1 MASPGPIEWCEGIE
15 NVLKKEGEQ
24 AESLFILHN
33 NASKVANNYND
44 FIQIPAIILQTVT
57 GFLSATGG
65 LVPPLALGAF
75 SVFTGILSTLLSYYR
90 FSAKGEGHRLVSQLY
105 LKIYKNL
112 EIELALPKEQRTS
125 PTVLLDDVRDKL
137 SKISEV
143 APEIPQSVIE
153 AYRLKF
159 KDSKSSKPL
168 IANGLD
174 EIDIYHAAEILS
186 QPSEIAIKFANT
198 KIKK

>member
-1 MASPGPIEWCEGIE
+1 MTDVGQIEWCEGIE
-15 NVLKKEGEQ
+15 HVLKKEGEQ
-24 AESLFILHN
+24 AESLFILHS
-33 NASKVANNYND
+33 NASKLSNKYND
-44 FIQIPAIILQTVT
+44 YIQIPAIVLQTIT

-112 EIELALPKEQRTS
+112 EIELSLPIEQRTS
-125 PTVLLDDVRDKL
+125 PTKLLQDVRDKL

-143 APEIPQSVIE
+143 APEIPQSVID

-174 EIDIYHAAEILS
+174 EIDIYREAVKVSSPPAS
-186 QPSEIAIKFANT
+186 
-198 KIKK
+198 KIGIRFENASP

>member
-1 MASPGPIEWCEGIE
+1 MASQGPIEWCEGIE

-33 NASKVANNYND
+33 NASQVANSYND
-44 FIQIPAIILQTVT
+44 FIQIPAIIIQTLT

-112 EIELALPKEQRTS
+112 EIELSLPKEQRTS
-125 PTVLLDDVRDKL
+125 PTALLADVRDKL
-137 SKISEV
+137 IKIAEV
-143 APEIPQSVIE
+143 APEIPQSVID

-174 EIDIYHAAEILS
+174 EIDIYQGAAKTS
-186 QPSEIAIKFANT
+186 QIEIKFENKA
-198 KIKK
+198 KK

>member
-186 QPSEIAIKFANT
+186 QPSEIGIKFANT